1 MKSVTSVACA
11 LLAGQ
16 AAIAA
21 PPTASRPTAV
31 VAEVTACRS
40 RVDPADRLACY
51 DAAAARLETA
61 TANRD
66 VIVLDREEIVQTRRS
81 LFGFS
86 LPRIALFGGRDAAR
100 DPAAV
105 AREDIAELD
114 TTITRVQS
122 IGNGKYQLVLAEG
135 GTWRSTEAWAGAVLP
150 QAGGKIN
157 VRRASLGSYVFKLP
171 GGRAVRGM
179 RVG

>member
-1 MKSVTSVACA
+1 MIFAACGLFA
-11 LLAGQ
+11 VPQ
-16 AAIAA
+16 IAAAA
-21 PPTASRPTAV
+21 PPAPRANPIIGELA
-31 VAEVTACRS
+31 ACRGRS
-40 RVDPADRLACY
+40 DPADRLACY
-51 DAAAARLETA
+51 DAATARLVTA
-61 TANRD
+61 TENRD
-66 VIVLDREEIVQTRRS
+66 LVVLDREDVVQTRRS

-86 LPRIALFGGRDAAR
+86 LPRIALFSGRDAVR
-100 DPAAV
+100 DPVSV
-105 AREDIAELD
+105 AREDISELN

-150 QAGGKIN
+150 TEGGKIN
-157 VRRASLGSYVFKLP
+157 VRRASLGSYILKLP

>member
-1 MKSVTSVACA
+1 M
-11 LLAGQ
+11 
-16 AAIAA
+16 
-21 PPTASRPTAV
+21 
-31 VAEVTACRS
+31 AEFAACRG
-40 RVDPADRLACY
+40 RTEPDARLACF
-51 DAAAARLETA
+51 DAAAAKLATA

-66 VIVLDREEIVQTRRS
+66 LIVLDRQDVVETRRS

-86 LPRIALFGGRDAAR
+86 LPRIALFGGRDGAR

-122 IGNGKYQLVLAEG
+122 LGNGKYQLTLAEG
-135 GTWRSTEAWAGAVLP
+135 GTWRSTEPWTGAKLPEAGS
-150 QAGGKIN
+150 KIN
-157 VRRASLGSYVFKLP
+157 VRRASLGSYIFKLP